1 VTWDELARSLLASG
15 PGQLGI
21 ILLMIGAAAKWLAPY
36 VARRVEFEIQ
46 RVQQT
51 QEFHEKE
58 QASELLITERRL
70 EQELTAQR
78 ENREMTRE
86 VFNWMQSQLEVS
98 MKQNEQNIAVQAQM
112 LAELTSMRNAITDMQ
127 TTTMKQQVAVGAL
140 IQKMPSVT
148 EVLSVIERMDH
159 AIAKNEHDINQAWSR
174 IRGVTARLD
183 EDMQQQDLNGPRR
196 QSELLSRI
204 EQGIAERLAEA
215 ERKSQ
220 ENS

>member
-98 MKQNEQNIAVQAQM
+98 MKLHPAIAPG
-112 LAELTSMRNAITDMQ
+112 
-127 TTTMKQQVAVGAL
+127 VGAQPWL
-140 IQKMPSVT
+140 YNPG
-148 EVLSVIERMDH
+148 MD
-159 AIAKNEHDINQAWSR
+159 A
-174 IRGVTARLD
+174 GVVRL
-183 EDMQQQDLNGPRR
+183 
-196 QSELLSRI
+196 
-204 EQGIAERLAEA
+204 
-215 ERKSQ
+215 
-220 ENS
+220 